1 MAAIV
6 GLFIFNGRGRIKNRI
21 TNDVAYSVARQ
32 HVLICLENEASQSHG
47 LPIYDTP
54 QQTHTHTLSLSLL
67 LSKDT
72 IISSVTLMVFITINM
87 IPLFVYVING
97 ESLITFK
104 EVKINILL

>member
-1 MAAIV
+1 MLHIQLHANMFWFALRMKHHRVMDFPYMIPPNKH
-6 GLFIFNGRGRIKNRI
+6 I
-21 TNDVAYSVARQ
+21 
-32 HVLICLENEASQSHG
+32 
-47 LPIYDTP
+47 
-54 QQTHTHTLSLSLL
+54 HTLSLSLL